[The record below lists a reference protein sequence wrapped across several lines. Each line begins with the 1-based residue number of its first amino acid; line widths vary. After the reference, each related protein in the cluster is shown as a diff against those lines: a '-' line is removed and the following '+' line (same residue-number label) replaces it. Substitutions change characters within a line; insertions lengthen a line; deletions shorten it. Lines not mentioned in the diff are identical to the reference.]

1 MQLNPTEDFM
11 SIDTNLV
18 IFGGRLTDDP
28 RSVGNEEQG
37 CRFDVASNRRYKTK
51 EGEVKE
57 DPTFMSVTCW
67 GSLAGLVMKRC
78 SKGSSVLV
86 EGRLE
91 VRNVTD
97 DEGNTRKYV
106 NIVAK
111 DVRFVGTLCKCGTKG
126 DTAGSGVD
134 ETQKKQEELL
144 RHLTGI

>member
-1 MQLNPTEDFM
+1 M

-28 RSVGNEEQG
+28 RSVGSENQG

-57 DPTFMSVTCW
+57 DPTFMSVSCW
-67 GSLAGLVMKRC
+67 GPLAGLVMKRC

-106 NIVAK
+106 NIVAR
-111 DVRFVGTLCKCGTKG
+111 DVRFIGTLCKCGTRG
-126 DTAGSGVD
+126 ETAENDVG
-134 ETQKKQEELL
+134 ETEKKQAELL
-144 RHLTGI
+144 KHLTGI